1 MQRPQN
7 LKMKSQLSDGDQL
20 ILATVEA
27 PLAADLLKVFDVVRI
42 VAGGADAP
50 ASVAVDLGVRD
61 REGAHYLAAARAL
74 RLVRKL
80 PLGEPANYALSYL
93 GESYLSAKGDK
104 ARAALIVTSTLAAPH
119 LVYVAE
125 RLGLLTPLSSPT
137 PRELHDVDRV
147 ETALTSLEPLT
158 GDNPHRLA
166 STVVSWMKTVD
177 RLARSIR

>member
-1 MQRPQN
+1 MQQAQ
-7 LKMKSQLSDGDQL
+7 KTKSQLSDGDQL

-27 PLAADLLKVFDVVRI
+27 PHATDLLKVFE
-42 VAGGADAP
+42 VARLVADGAGTP
-50 ASVAVDLGVRD
+50 ARVAVDLGVKD
-61 REGAHYLAAARAL
+61 REGAQYLAAARAL

-80 PLGEPANYALSYL
+80 PQGEPADYALSYL

-104 ARAALIVTSTLAAPH
+104 ARAAVIVASTLAAPH
-119 LVYVAE
+119 VVYVAE

-158 GDNPHRLA
+158 GDTTHRRA